1 VSVQDPRVETTPELT
16 GEQADAVR
24 RLIAAVTA
32 ADGARPVSDSTM
44 LRLNHSP
51 AGGRHLLLW
60 TGSELAGYAHLETGG
75 VRPEAEIAVVPE
87 ARTSG
92 ADRLLLDE
100 VRRAAAGPIQ
110 LWAHGERSG
119 VLDLARAAGLEPDRV
134 LLQLR
139 RPLDSPSLEE
149 PKWPDGVT
157 VRTFV
162 PGQDEAAWLKVNNR
176 AFADHPEQGG
186 WGVEDVRIR
195 EQEPWFDPDGFLLA
209 EREADGAI
217 VGFHW
222 TKVHGG
228 MQPGAGAAQGGGVRP
243 AGTDG
248 GDDRPER
255 TGEGHAHEPIGEV
268 YVVGVDPSAQGQ
280 GLGVALTLAGLRYL
294 RSRGL
299 SQVML
304 YVDESNTAAIG
315 VYTKLGFTRWDVD
328 VQYRR
333 P

>member
-16 GEQADAVR
+16 GEQAGAVR
-24 RLIAAVTA
+24 GLLAAVTA
-32 ADGARPVSDSTM
+32 ADGERPVSDSTM
-44 LRLNHSP
+44 LRLKHSP
-51 AGGRHLLLW
+51 GGDRHLLLW

-87 ARTSG
+87 ARTSR

-149 PKWPDGVT
+149 PKWPDDVT

-162 PGQDEAAWLKVNNR
+162 PGQDEAAWVRVNNR
-176 AFADHPEQGG
+176 AFADHPDQSG
-186 WGVEDVRIR
+186 WTVEDVIDR
-195 EQEPWFDPDGFLLA
+195 EAEDWFDPAGFFLA
-209 EREADGAI
+209 ESGGEV

-222 TKVHGG
+222 TKAH
-228 MQPGAGAAQGGGVRP
+228 P
-243 AGTDG
+243 ATDT
-248 GDDRPER
+248 DE
-255 TGEGHAHEPIGEV
+255 ALGEV
-268 YVVGVDPSAQGQ
+268 YVIGIDPSMRGRR
-280 GLGVALTLAGLRYL
+280 LGPALTLHGLRHL
-294 RSRGL
+294 REAG
-299 SQVML
+299 VGTAML
-304 YVDESNTAAIG
+304 YVDESNEVA
-315 VYTKLGFTRWDVD
+315 VRLYQRLGFTRHHADIRFVD
-328 VQYRR
+328 G
-333 P
+333 PPG

>member
-176 AFADHPEQGG
+176 AFADHPDQSG
-186 WGVEDVRIR
+186 WTVEDVTDR
-195 EQEPWFDPDGFLLA
+195 EAEDWYDPAGFFLA
-209 EREADGAI
+209 ESGGEI

-222 TKVHGG
+222 TKVH
-228 MQPGAGAAQGGGVRP
+228 P
-243 AGTDG
+243 ASDTD
-248 GDDRPER
+248 E
-255 TGEGHAHEPIGEV
+255 ALGEV
-268 YVVGVDPSAQGQ
+268 YVIGIDPSMRGRR
-280 GLGVALTLAGLRYL
+280 LGPALTLHGLRHLREAGL
-294 RSRGL
+294 GTA
-299 SQVML
+299 ML
-304 YVDESNTAAIG
+304 YVDESNEVA
-315 VYTKLGFTRWDVD
+315 VRLYQRLGFTRHHADIRFVD
-328 VQYRR
+328 G
-333 P
+333 PPG

>member
-16 GEQADAVR
+16 SEQADAVR

-149 PKWPDGVT
+149 PKWPDDVT

-162 PGQDEAAWLKVNNR
+162 PGQDEAAWVRVNNR
-176 AFADHPEQGG
+176 AFADHPDQSG
-186 WGVEDVRIR
+186 WTVEDVIDR
-195 EQEPWFDPDGFLLA
+195 EAEDWFDPAGFFLA
-209 EREADGAI
+209 ESGGEV

-222 TKVHGG
+222 TKVH
-228 MQPGAGAAQGGGVRP
+228 P
-243 AGTDG
+243 ASDTD
-248 GDDRPER
+248 E
-255 TGEGHAHEPIGEV
+255 ALGEV
-268 YVVGVDPSAQGQ
+268 YVIGIDPSMRGRR
-280 GLGVALTLAGLRYL
+280 LGPALTLHGLRHLREAGL
-294 RSRGL
+294 GTA
-299 SQVML
+299 ML
-304 YVDESNTAAIG
+304 YVDESNEVA
-315 VYTKLGFTRWDVD
+315 VRLYERLGFTRHHADIRFVD
-328 VQYRR
+328 G
-333 P
+333 PPG